1 MVASQPPV
9 RSATFAGGVNW
20 SCPGTSSSVG
30 RLSVPAV
37 LHGSSLNTPD
47 VDAFEGRMVPG
58 APAADAPVLRANGHP
73 GWLLRELDG
82 EFTVLVY
89 GDGNPRSQINQL
101 AGELG
106 QAAEGLVP
114 LKVLR
119 IAAHG
124 STPLA
129 HAGSACLVDQ
139 QGLVAQRYDL
149 RPGSA
154 VLLRPDQHVCARWR
168 KPSADKL
175 RAALRTALA
184 RP

>member
-1 MVASQPPV
+1 M
-9 RSATFAGGVNW
+9 
-20 SCPGTSSSVG
+20 
-30 RLSVPAV
+30 
-37 LHGSSLNTPD
+37 
-47 VDAFEGRMVPG
+47 
-58 APAADAPVLRANGHP
+58 
-73 GWLLRELDG
+73 
-82 EFTVLVY
+82 LVY

>member
-1 MVASQPPV
+1 MADVMADTDIP
-9 RSATFAGGVNW
+9 NW
-20 SCPGTSSSVG
+20 SDAAPYDTAPLSSSRNPFKTSN
-30 RLSVPAV
+30 RLSSV
-37 LHGSSLNTPD
+37 S
-47 VDAFEGRMVPG
+47 
-58 APAADAPVLRANGHP
+58 
-73 GWLLRELDG
+73 
-82 EFTVLVY
+82 
-89 GDGNPRSQINQL
+89 
-101 AGELG
+101 
-106 QAAEGLVP
+106 AEGLVP